1 MEVERVKKLAR
12 EEEKAQS
19 RIIQGIPEEC
29 LAKAIGLTSP
39 ADACRAAAV
48 STAFR
53 SAADLDAVWTRFLPP
68 DCDAVLE
75 RAVHLVDAPSKK
87 ELFIDLSNEH
97 VVLDDGKMSFGL
109 ERSNGA
115 KCYMLSASE
124 LVIEW
129 MHENLYWTRRT
140 DPDSR
145 FSKVAELLSVCWLH
159 IYGTINSRELTP
171 ATHYAAYLVFKLTH
185 DASGLSSPRQTS
197 FVKVGGGPCLQ
208 SCRPSSTSG
217 GASSSLLV
225 GSTHTVSL
233 HPCNRAS
240 CTRNGAAAAEPHEHE
255 QGGGVGGVVRYPRHR
270 VDGWLELEMGDFHTD
285 TDICGGDDVMMEV
298 HEWEELKWKKGLII
312 EGIEIRPRN

>member
-1 MEVERVKKLAR
+1 MELERVKKLAR

-19 RIIQGIPEEC
+19 RIIQGIPKEC

-87 ELFIDLSNEH
+87 ELFMDLSNEH
-97 VVLDDGKMSFGL
+97 VVLDDGKM
-109 ERSNGA
+109 
-115 KCYMLSASE
+115 
-124 LVIEW
+124 
-129 MHENLYWTRRT
+129 
-140 DPDSR
+140 
-145 FSKVAELLSVCWLH
+145 VAELLSVCWLH

-197 FVKVGGGPCLQ
+197 FVK
-208 SCRPSSTSG
+208 
-217 GASSSLLV
+217 
-225 GSTHTVSL
+225 
-233 HPCNRAS
+233 
-240 CTRNGAAAAEPHEHE
+240 PHEHE